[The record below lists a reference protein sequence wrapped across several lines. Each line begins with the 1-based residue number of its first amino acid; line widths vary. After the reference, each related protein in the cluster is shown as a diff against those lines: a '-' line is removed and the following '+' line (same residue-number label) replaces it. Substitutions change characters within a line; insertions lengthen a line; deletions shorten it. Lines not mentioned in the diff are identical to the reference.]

1 MSDFFEFS
9 SSTNSNNNSLLIDNN
24 ILYRNFKE
32 EENDIDVISFIVDK
46 KLSENT
52 IEHFIDLYNIDFKFQ
67 FLYCSKI
74 EILEKDSKKS
84 VGKYYYNNRIDFNKY
99 IKPFSKVITFG
110 RCLYCFTYSNTDIQV
125 ECFYDM
131 IFNNTYFYSSENKNY
146 IFPCNMFFEFFNKDN
161 FENYFFKYQLE
172 QCIKYENI
180 EIRIPT
186 LKKILVNDPNKFLLD
201 NMDKYEVAF
210 DIETTGFDFIKD
222 KIFCITFSFDGKV
235 GYYLRYKDI
244 DKNILND
251 FFKNKYVI
259 GQNVKFDC
267 KFLRY
272 EGIDNVKIDYDTL
285 NASHILNEMRS
296 NSLKS
301 LSYYY
306 TYYGGYEKALDDFK
320 DKYPKLKDYSN
331 IPEVILY
338 EYAVMDSIITFQVY
352 LKTKKQIEDI
362 SNNKQFYNDKDLF
375 TLKDYYYNIV
385 IPSINMYLDMELK
398 GLNIDVNEL
407 NKLSI
412 EIQEKIKQ
420 TKLQISKELNINE
433 NQINLNDIDEE
444 NKDNEDNSFFEL
456 NNNVSE
462 VNISSNDQLGVILE
476 KKGFEDFGRTKKGNY
491 NVSKETLL
499 RWSKLGRKE
508 ADTILQLHE
517 YLIMYKTFVG
527 DSISNSGYYKYLQK
541 NSRIYPTIGVMIN
554 DSGRNNC
561 YNPNMQQVPSRGWK
575 AEFLRRIFT
584 PPNNDYVFC
593 SVDYSGL
600 QLRLSAMMITEKGN
614 YKNAFLNQGGDLHSV
629 TAYNIFLK
637 DKEITLENKEIV
649 KFNSINDILKYKKIE
664 PVKSYRFKSKSIN
677 FGLLFGMQSYTF
689 AKGNLELEWKLE
701 ECKNYI
707 KDNNLNDALRVNK
720 KFILKDKH
728 TFNEK
733 YKVDK
738 TDNDFCYYKTVS
750 EDIRNKFFITYYDL
764 LNYMNE
770 WKELCKKQGY
780 SKSIF
785 GGIRRLPFL
794 LYIGK
799 DENKKRYANYENISL
814 NSHIQNMEVCVIN
827 SAMVELHK
835 WLKDNNKKSYLFL
848 NIHDAI
854 EMVLYKPEIKEVCI
868 KIKEVFTRYYDYY
881 NEINLEVE
889 GNIADYFGKNQLW
902 DLGEDWD
909 NYLK

>member
-1 MSDFFEFS
+1 MGDFFEFS
-9 SSTNSNNNSLLIDNN
+9 NNSNSKISIDNN

-32 EENDIDVISFIVDK
+32 EENDITVISFITDK

-67 FLYCSKI
+67 FLYFSKV
-74 EILEKDSKKS
+74 EISDKDKKNNI
-84 VGKYYYNNRIDFNKY
+84 GKYYYSNKIDYSKY
-99 IKPFSKVITFG
+99 IKPFSKVMTFG
-110 RCLYCFTYSNTDIQV
+110 RCIYTFTYGNSDIQV

-172 QCIKYENI
+172 KCKEYINT

-186 LKKILVNDPNKFLLD
+186 LKKILVDDPNKFLLD
-201 NMDKYEVAF
+201 NINKYEVSF
-210 DIETTGFDFIKD
+210 DIETSGFNFKED
-222 KIFCITFSFDGKV
+222 KIQCITFSFDGRT

-244 DKNILND
+244 DKKLLND
-251 FFKNKYVI
+251 FFKNKYII

-267 KFLRY
+267 RFLIND
-272 EGIDNVKIDYDTL
+272 GITNLKIDYDTL

-306 TYYGGYEKALDDFK
+306 TYYGGYEKELDDYK
-320 DKYPKLKDYSN
+320 DKYPRLKDYTQ
-331 IPEVILY
+331 IPENILF
-338 EYAVMDSIITFQVY
+338 EYATMDSIITFQIY

-362 SNNKQFYNDKDLF
+362 SNNKQIYNENDLF
-375 TLKDYYYNIV
+375 TLRDYYYNIV
-385 IPSINMYLDMELK
+385 IPSLNMYLDMELK
-398 GLNIDVNEL
+398 GLNIDINEL
-407 NKLSI
+407 DKLSI
-412 EIQEKIKQ
+412 DIQNKIKE

-433 NQINLNDIDEE
+433 NQINLNDIEEE
-444 NKDNEDNSFFEL
+444 NKDTNIGDSFFEL

-499 RWSKLGRKE
+499 RWSKVGRKE
-508 ADTILQLHE
+508 ADTILKLHE
-517 YLIMYKTFVG
+517 YQIMYKTFVG
-527 DSISNSGYYKYLQK
+527 DNISNSGYYKYLQK
-541 NSRIYPTIGVMIN
+541 DSRIYPTTGVMIN

-561 YNPNMQQVPSRGWK
+561 YNPNMQQVPSHGWK
-575 AEFLRRIFT
+575 AEYLRKIFT
-584 PPNNDYVFC
+584 PPNKDYVFC

-600 QLRLSAMMITEKGN
+600 QLRLSAMMVKEKGD
-614 YKNAFLNQGGDLHSV
+614 YKNAFINQSGDLHSV
-629 TAYNIFLK
+629 TAYNVFLK

-649 KFNSINDILKYKKIE
+649 KFDSIDKVLKYKKLE
-664 PVKSYRFKSKSIN
+664 PVKSYRFKSKNCN
-677 FGLLFGMQSYTF
+677 FGFLYGMQSYTF
-689 AKGNLELEWKLE
+689 AKGYLEIEWSLE

-707 KDNNLNDALRVNK
+707 KENNLDDALRVNK

-728 TFNEK
+728 TFNDK

-738 TDNDFCYYKTVS
+738 TDSDFCYYKTVS
-750 EDIRNKFFITYYDL
+750 EDIRNKFFTTYYDL
-764 LNYMNE
+764 ENYMKE

-794 LYIGK
+794 LYNGK
-799 DENKKRYANYENISL
+799 DENKKRFANYENISL

-854 EMVLYKPEIKEVCI
+854 EMILYKPEIKEVSQ
-868 KIKEVFTRYYDYY
+868 KVKEIFTEYYDYY
-881 NEINLEVE
+881 NGINLEVE

-902 DLGEDWD
+902 DLGENWD